1 MVEHMPG
8 DRGAG
13 GRFVR
18 VDDGDMHV
26 VEDDKPG
33 APALLLIHGTGASTA
48 WWDPGGPEAGGCLP
62 CHPCRPAR
70 PREVGEP
77 RRRVRHPCSGP
88 PRRRRA
94 GPARRGPGDGDRAF
108 HGGTVA
114 TALAEQR
121 PGGGG
126 AGAHRHR
133 PEPWTPYIDQGLLGR
148 VLLAPLPGWLLWR
161 LRTEA
166 TIRKA
171 MRHAFT
177 RPVDIP
183 DAPHRGHA
191 GDDPPRPRGNGARIL
206 DYLRQRSVPDRL
218 ATLGLPVLVI
228 FGAGDQ
234 RWRSSSAAAYRV
246 VPGPASSCRR
256 AWDTPR

>member
-1 MVEHMPG
+1 M
-8 DRGAG
+8 
-13 GRFVR
+13 
-18 VDDGDMHV
+18 
-26 VEDDKPG
+26 
-33 APALLLIHGTGASTA
+33 
-48 WWDPGGPEAGGCLP
+48 
-62 CHPCRPAR
+62 
-70 PREVGEP
+70 
-77 RRRVRHPCSGP
+77 
-88 PRRRRA
+88 
-94 GPARRGPGDGDRAF
+94 
-108 HGGTVA
+108 A